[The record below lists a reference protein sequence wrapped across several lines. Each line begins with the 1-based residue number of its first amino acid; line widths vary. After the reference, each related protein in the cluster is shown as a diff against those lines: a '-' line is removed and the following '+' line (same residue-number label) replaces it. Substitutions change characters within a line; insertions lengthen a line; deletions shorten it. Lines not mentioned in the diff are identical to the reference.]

1 MGLFRQGSS
10 SDYSRVKTKD
20 SGDMEEEGQGRK
32 GSEEELV
39 VVS

>member
-20 SGDMEEEGQGRK
+20 SGDMEEGEGRK